1 MKNYFIVI
9 IINHYVIISIRIQ
22 ILYFCYMTKINN
34 SISNLNILNSLDSI
48 IEELISKIAKST
60 NELDAMNFDELLKS
74 IQSLTRTVQNFIK
87 IIELTKGKNEIFEEE
102 SKFVDKII
110 NDKELLEIAEK
121 LLEKLSDP

>member
-1 MKNYFIVI
+1 
-9 IINHYVIISIRIQ
+9 
-22 ILYFCYMTKINN
+22 MTKINN